1 MLYYIRETVIT
12 MNKQFHWYAKGAA
25 SFVAF
30 FSLALSLYQPLPS
43 ISQTKPAAS
52 SPIQPTVTP
61 NQIPEIYRTNS
72 GAVIDP
78 EKKSIIL
85 IESLA
90 KGKEKETVQDGIKL
104 AAWHENIGKGIKAK
118 QAGAYLQAE
127 LDLAKALELAKEI
140 GVADKRI
147 LLSEV
152 FLAGVYMHL
161 KKNTEA
167 IKLYKDALKIAE
179 TTKEA
184 DEQIAT
190 ILDNLSLAYANV
202 GNYKAAKELNTK
214 ALSIY
219 EQKLGPKSIDY
230 AICLGNQA
238 QFALDQKKYKEA
250 ESVFR
255 KQIAIL
261 EPISNRRPGILAT
274 AFDNLAATLFRK
286 NELAEAEKYRLTALE
301 LYRQELGNIHPE
313 TGICLN
319 NLGVLHM
326 AAGKPVQ
333 AKEDFSEALRI
344 LKKSFGLA
352 HPTTMEV
359 QDRLIKA
366 SAECEQGSAP
376 ENGAP

>member
-1 MLYYIRETVIT
+1 
-12 MNKQFHWYAKGAA
+12 MNKRSCRYATNVIVFAALLLGAGMCRIP
-25 SFVAF
+25 S
-30 FSLALSLYQPLPS
+30 AL
-43 ISQTKPAAS
+43 SQTKRTPA
-52 SPIQPTVTP
+52 SPVGTTITP
-61 NQIPEIYRTNS
+61 NQIPAIYRTDS

-78 EKKSIIL
+78 ERKSIIL
-85 IESLA
+85 IENIA

-104 AAWHENIGKGIKAK
+104 AAWHESINKGLKAK
-118 QAGAYLQAE
+118 QAGVYLQAE
-127 LDLAKALELAKEI
+127 LDLTKALTLAKEI
-140 GVADKRI
+140 GGEDKRV

-161 KKNTEA
+161 KKNAEA

-190 ILDNLSLAYANV
+190 ILDNLSLAYANL
-202 GNYKAAKELNTK
+202 GNYKEAKELNAR

-219 EQKLGPKSIDY
+219 ERKLGPRSVDY

-250 ESVFR
+250 ENIFR
-255 KQIAIL
+255 KQISIL
-261 EPISNRRPGILAT
+261 EAITNRRPGILAT
-274 AFDNLAATLFRK
+274 AFDNLAAALYRK
-286 NELAEAEKYRLTALE
+286 NELAEAEKCRLAALE
-301 LYRQELGNIHPE
+301 LYRQELGDAHPE

-326 AAGKPVQ
+326 AAGKPEQ
-333 AKEDFSEALRI
+333 AKEDFGESLRI

-352 HPTTMEV
+352 HPTTIEV

-366 SAECEQGSAP
+366 AAECDNVQPKPCSIGH
-376 ENGAP
+376 